1 MGCGTCSKSAFNS
14 CDISARSGKEGMETG
29 LASLLIT
36 LGDLLTKLVLL
47 ISMISG
53 SADLK
58 VLVPQGGMLLLSDT
72 TMIPLNWK
80 LRLSS
85 CHFGLLT
92 PLN

>member
-1 MGCGTCSKSAFNS
+1 MEMG
-14 CDISARSGKEGMETG
+14 MV
-29 LASLLIT
+29 SLVIT
-36 LGDLLTKLVLL
+36 LSDLLTKLCLL

-58 VLVPQGGMLLLSDT
+58 VLVPQRGMLLLSDT
-72 TMIPLNWK
+72 TMIPLSWK

-85 CHFGLLT
+85 CHYGLLT